1 MAGRSYDG
9 PVTEKEPGTALTFP
23 EPLLALPSF
32 LMFQLLRETRRLIGT
47 LDNQGLR
54 LPHLGVL
61 SCLAEFGPAAQR
73 DLSARLRIDA
83 SDLVSVLDDLERNG
97 LVRRERDPRDRRR
110 YAVTL
115 TPDGQARLDRRMA
128 VTKLMDERLFEPLTE
143 QERSQLH
150 HLLARVYAHHDPEHL
165 PAGYPTA
172 S

>member
-1 MAGRSYDG
+1 MT
-9 PVTEKEPGTALTFP
+9 PKQPGTALTFP

-32 LMFQLLRETRRLIGT
+32 LVFQLLREARRLIGT
-47 LDNQGLR
+47 LDAEGLR
-54 LPHLGVL
+54 LPHVGVL

-97 LVRRERDPRDRRR
+97 LVHRERDPRDRRR
-110 YAVTL
+110 YAVTI
-115 TPDGQARLDRRMA
+115 TAEGEVRLARRMA

-143 QERSQLH
+143 QERTQLH
-150 HLLARVYAHHDPEHL
+150 DLLVRVYAHHDPEHV
-165 PAGYPTA
+165 PDTYRTA